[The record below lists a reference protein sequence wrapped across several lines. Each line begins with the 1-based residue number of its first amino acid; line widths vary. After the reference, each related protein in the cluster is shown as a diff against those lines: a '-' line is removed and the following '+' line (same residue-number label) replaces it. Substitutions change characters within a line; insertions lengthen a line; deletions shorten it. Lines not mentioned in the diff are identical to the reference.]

1 MTLNLH
7 DTLGHW
13 AALGSDLHR
22 LLHGIETER
31 DYDAAAALLEEL
43 DRLTERE
50 GEGPHTVLASLL
62 AEKLSTYDAGH
73 HPPAEATPGE
83 VLAFLMEQHGL
94 KQADLSGLADQG
106 TISRILRGERGIGKK
121 LAAALAERFG
131 VERSV
136 FL

>member
-22 LLHGIETER
+22 LLHSIATEP
-31 DYDAAAALLEEL
+31 DYDAAASLLEEL
-43 DRLTERE
+43 DHLTERE
-50 GEGPHTVLASLL
+50 GEGPHTILATLL
-62 AEKLSTYDAGH
+62 AERLSAYDAAH
-73 HPPAEATPGE
+73 HPPTEATPGE

-94 KQADLSGLADQG
+94 RQADLSDLADQG

-121 LAAALAERFG
+121 LAAALAGRFG
-131 VERSV
+131 VEKSV